1 MVDRT
6 PKYFF
11 FLYVLVTTNVN
22 SAVDH
27 CIPFSVSK
35 NAFLSKVAGVT
46 NRGTFFFGR
55 PCCSATYF
63 DVEEHHCGMFGV
75 FNKMLEKHCERN
87 KCRAA
92 HPRVIMIFCNLFK

>member
-46 NRGTFFFGR
+46 NRGTFFLEDPVVLLHISMLKNIIAGCLVFSTRCWKNTVSEINAVLHVFG
-55 PCCSATYF
+55 
-63 DVEEHHCGMFGV
+63 
-75 FNKMLEKHCERN
+75 L
-87 KCRAA
+87 
-92 HPRVIMIFCNLFK
+92 L